1 MIASSRSSILLLLIA
16 VISSAPGSSDAYNIG
31 HIGTIIS
38 RTFSSSASQSQLQ
51 SSTRTATRSNK
62 INSSTIRI
70 RKTAEEEQDN
80 VDTYL
85 DFLDKR
91 YRRVHARQQIQNQQN
106 TQQQQQQ
113 KSTASQP
120 FSAMEWLLSGRT
132 TPVASNSES
141 STETAATIIP
151 GLLPENEEE
160 DALYVLGVAGLAS
173 QKYLQA
179 HKSYLSY
186 LKKNK
191 PKPPLENIDGSPLVM
206 ESENDYATQQ
216 KKRSAALTMKV
227 LLVGKVLVPVL
238 RVLYAIDRQ
247 KQFVKAFVQMQ
258 VTTTVHRVLT
268 YNRPVTQ
275 SVVPSITKL
284 LFGSGTTWKRNNL
297 VRTISFGYATLMF
310 FRYYLWNSTATL

>member
-106 TQQQQQQ
+106 TQQQQQ

-151 GLLPENEEE
+151 GLLPEDEEE

-258 VTTTVHRVLT
+258 VTSTVHRVLT

-275 SVVPSITKL
+275 SVVPSVTKI